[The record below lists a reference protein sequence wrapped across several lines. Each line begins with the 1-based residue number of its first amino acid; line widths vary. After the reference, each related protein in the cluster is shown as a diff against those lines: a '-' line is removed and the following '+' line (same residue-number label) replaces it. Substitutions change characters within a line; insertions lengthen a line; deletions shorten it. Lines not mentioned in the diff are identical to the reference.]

1 MYNLQH
7 FYLSIL
13 IFRWIKPN
21 LCNYILNDTLKYLT
35 LSIQMWRNLIIDVN
49 TCPTSCSDDK
59 NCNMRHVAWYMNVLL
74 VWHHHHTFEQNDIHI
89 RVIFYIKYN
98 VWYTL
103 VQNCCKNMRRRRC
116 IIKHYTK
123 YLQTKEGNHSLV
135 EGFFWLMNTLTAYHV
150 RVVRAADICW
160 VLYTSWLHQIPTNNG
175 QNALPRDTLHPRFNY
190 ILYHI
195 WSKNLSFELSCSK
208 DRSKVLN

>member
-1 MYNLQH
+1 MSINWFYYSFVLH
-7 FYLSIL
+7 FAFCGMIPYTRNYMLS
-13 IFRWIKPN
+13 N
-21 LCNYILNDTLKYLT
+21 TLKYLT

-49 TCPTSCSDDK
+49 TCPTSCSDDR
-59 NCNMRHVAWYMNVLL
+59 NCNMRHVGWYMNALS

-98 VWYTL
+98 VWNTL
-103 VQNCCKNMRRRRC
+103 VQNWCKNMRRRRRC

-123 YLQTKEGNHSLV
+123 YLQTKEENHSLV

-160 VLYTSWLHQIPTNNG
+160 VL
-175 QNALPRDTLHPRFNY
+175 
-190 ILYHI
+190 
-195 WSKNLSFELSCSK
+195 
-208 DRSKVLN
+208 